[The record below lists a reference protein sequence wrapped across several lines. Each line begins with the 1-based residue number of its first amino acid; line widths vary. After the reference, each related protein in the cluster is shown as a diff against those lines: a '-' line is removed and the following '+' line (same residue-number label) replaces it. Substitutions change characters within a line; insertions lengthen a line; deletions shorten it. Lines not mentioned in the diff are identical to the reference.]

1 MKISPSLQR
10 LDPSPTLRINER
22 VGQLWAEGKQV
33 FHLGFGESRFPVHP
47 KLQVALAANG
57 HQKSYLAGQGLAM
70 LREQIAEFYSQQHQL
85 SISPEQV
92 IVGPGSKALIYALQM
107 ALAGDL
113 ILPTPSW
120 VSYAPQ
126 AGMLGKRVHF
136 ATATPENGYELRLE
150 AVAEAVA
157 EAAPGQKILLLNSPN
172 NPTGR
177 MLDAPFL
184 TELAALCRREEVI
197 VLSDEIYGLVPHGH
211 KPHLSLARFYPEGTV
226 ILGGLSKHLS
236 LGGWRLGVAVVPEGE
251 NGRFLLERLRA
262 IASEIWSTPTAP
274 VQYAACLAYSN
285 DTDLTNYIAEC
296 AQLHAA
302 RTQHLWSWL
311 NELGVRCPQPDGGF
325 YLFPNFDRWREPLA
339 QRGVHTSDDL
349 ADYLLETYQIATL
362 PGSGFGVPPHE
373 LSLRLATSYVD
384 METDEK
390 AERLLAAAREVGDT
404 ARLME
409 IDQPMMAAVIGRLQ
423 QFVESLNS

>member
-1 MKISPSLQR
+1 
-10 LDPSPTLRINER
+10 
-22 VGQLWAEGKQV
+22 
-33 FHLGFGESRFPVHP
+33 
-47 KLQVALAANG
+47 
-57 HQKSYLAGQGLAM
+57 
-70 LREQIAEFYSQQHQL
+70 
-85 SISPEQV
+85 
-92 IVGPGSKALIYALQM
+92 
-107 ALAGDL
+107 
-113 ILPTPSW
+113 

-136 ATATPENGYELRLE
+136 VAAMPEDGYELRLE

-157 EAAPGQKILLLNSPN
+157 VAAPGQKVLLINSPN

-184 TELAALCRREEVI
+184 AELAELCRREQVI

-251 NGRFLLERLRA
+251 NGRFLLQRLRA

-285 DTDLTNYIAEC
+285 DSDLDDYVAEC

-311 NELGVRCPQPDGGF
+311 NELGTRCPQPDGGF

-349 ADYLLETYQIATL
+349 ANYLLETYQIATL
-362 PGSGFGVPPHE
+362 PGSGFGVPLHE

-384 METDEK
+384 METDDK
-390 AERLLAAAREVGDT
+390 AEQLLAAARKTGNAGQLRDS
-404 ARLME
+404 
-409 IDQPMMAAVIGRLQ
+409 DQPMMAAVIGRWQ

>member
-1 MKISPSLQR
+1 MKLSPSLQN
-10 LDPSPTLRINER
+10 LVPSPTLRMNER
-22 VGQLWAEGKQV
+22 VNQLWAEGQQV

-47 KLQVALAANG
+47 KLQSALAANA
-57 HQKSYLAGQGLAM
+57 HQKSYLAGQGLAA
-70 LREQIAEFYSQQHQL
+70 LREQIAAFYSQQLQRPV
-85 SISPEQV
+85 SAAQV

-107 ALAGDL
+107 ALDGDL

-126 AGMLGKRVHF
+126 AELLGKRVHF
-136 ATATPENGYELRLE
+136 VPATPEDGYALRLE
-150 AVAEAVA
+150 ALAATVAG
-157 EAAPGQKILLLNSPN
+157 AAAGQKILLLNSPN

-184 TELAALCRREEVI
+184 VELAALCRREQVV

-211 KPHLSLARFYPEGTV
+211 KPHVSLAQFYPEGTV
-226 ILGGLSKHLS
+226 VLSGLSKHLS
-236 LGGWRLGVAVVPEGE
+236 LGGWRLGVALVPEGE
-251 NGRFLLERLRA
+251 NGRFLLQQLRA

-274 VQYAACLAYSN
+274 VQYAACLAYS
-285 DTDLTNYIAEC
+285 DDPELVAYVAEC

-311 NELGVRCPQPDGGF
+311 NEWGIRCPQPDGAF

-339 QRGVHTSDDL
+339 KRGVHTSDDL

-362 PGSGFGVPPHE
+362 PGSGFGVAPHE

-390 AERLLAAAREVGDT
+390 AAGLLAAARQMGDP
-404 ARLME
+404 ARLMAVE
-409 IDQPMMAAVIGRLQ
+409 QPMLAEVIGRLQ
-423 QFVESLNS
+423 QFVQGLMD